1 MNNLIHGGS
10 LSINFGTAAQIC
22 SMIIFIIDKKILDEA
37 HPVKTLIKCLCLL
50 DDKLLEK
57 EYLQT
62 PL

>member
-10 LSINFGTAAQIC
+10 LSINFGTAAQIY